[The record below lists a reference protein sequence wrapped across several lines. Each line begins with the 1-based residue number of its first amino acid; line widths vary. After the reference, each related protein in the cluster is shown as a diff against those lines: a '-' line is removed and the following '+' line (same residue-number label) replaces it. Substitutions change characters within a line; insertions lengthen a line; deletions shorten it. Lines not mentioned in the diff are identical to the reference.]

1 MRYGR
6 LTIALALPR
15 SGTYWTTRFLRP
27 GLADAWHDPL
37 GPLRGDVDALRA
49 RVDAQLAADPG
60 RLYLAD
66 TGGVLWAVQL
76 RRAFPHARWAFILRD
91 QDEVARSLTAAGAP
105 LADHTLRTMRRALLE
120 AIAAVDS
127 PVIVKYRRPFDRD
140 GARRLWRQACDTR
153 VGEEWLDRMRGER
166 LALTLE
172 EQQALLA

>member
-37 GPLRGDVDALRA
+37 GLVRGNVDALRE
-49 RVDAQLAADPG
+49 RVDRQLALDPG

-66 TGGVLWAVQL
+66 TSGGMFAVQL

-91 QDEVARSLTAAGAP
+91 PAQVQRSLVAAGAP
-105 LADHTLRTMRRALLE
+105 LEAHTLRILHHGLLD
-120 AIAAVDS
+120 AMAAVDS
-127 PVIVKYRRPFDRD
+127 PLVVKYRKPFERD

-153 VGEEWLDRMRGER
+153 VGDDWLDGMRAQVHAR
-166 LALTLE
+166 TLE
-172 EQQALLA
+172 EQLADLA